1 MAASHAFHLSEVI
14 SNICGPWC
22 FTTAGRRWNVT
33 LSLPDLLEQ
42 PTIAQ
47 MTIVITKNQAYQYN
61 FNETHYHIHP
71 MFNNMAAVVVK
82 ATS

>member
-22 FTTAGRRWNVT
+22 FTTAGRRWNVM

-47 MTIVITKNQAYQYN
+47 MTIVITKNEPYQYN
-61 FNETHYHIHP
+61 LNKTRDHIHH
-71 MFNNMAAVVVK
+71 MFNNMVAVVVK
-82 ATS
+82 GTS